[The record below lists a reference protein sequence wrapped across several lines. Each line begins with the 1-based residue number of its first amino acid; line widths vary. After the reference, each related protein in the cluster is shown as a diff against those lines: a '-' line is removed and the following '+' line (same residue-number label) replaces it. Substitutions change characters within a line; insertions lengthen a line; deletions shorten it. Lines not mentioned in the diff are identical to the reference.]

1 MAEFFDGRKQSQIP
15 YFSPEELIV
24 VEVASFMVCR

>member
-1 MAEFFDGRKQSQIP
+1 MAEFFDGRNNRKFLISP
-15 YFSPEELIV
+15 PEELIV